1 MAPSV
6 DHGVG
11 MLHQRNLEAT
21 PANNFDTTSVIV
33 TNSEDVTLS
42 SGAESNGKENRCGLI
57 FYFPFNQLHH
67 FVFVCTFYLYN
78 SVYNCCMY

>member
-1 MAPSV
+1 MMAPSV
-6 DHGVG
+6 DHGLG

-42 SGAESNGKENRCGLI
+42 SGAESNGKEHRYKLDLI
-57 FYFPFNQLHH
+57 TEIQIMNYSVLSGAWEQL
-67 FVFVCTFYLYN
+67 
-78 SVYNCCMY
+78 SVLLLLF